1 MIKCCLQLV
10 YLRISHVHTLK
21 KAIVIVRFV
30 IFYINRKQVKKS
42 TKLKFHNFNK
52 YLYGTIDEVV
62 KPTYQPTPIVNNTN
76 DQSCDDPVKKKPR
89 LEYLPIPIKPT
100 YKPCVIRKDVHKN
113 DQSITSTA
121 TYIPS
126 KIVPTKSEIIES
138 DTINEIIDNDKEKT
152 ETETQ
157 KSPESEVKEES
168 NEIIE
173 ILDNSTIETSEKESE
188 NKKHKDKKEERKSSS
203 SHHRHSSSSS
213 SRSKHHKSSRERD
226 ESSSSKHRHKSSSSS
241 SSHHKSSRH
250 KSSRSS
256 SRSRDSS
263 SKKDKDEKRSK
274 EKKEEKPKV
283 EKKTEEIPTEMLSMS
298 DEEDIDIEEQCRMIF
313 ETYEPPA
320 ETDKLPS
327 SSKSSD
333 NDENPTTTTM
343 STIEKRRFAHE
354 NAASVSRPTTNL
366 KPNHTQSAL
375 TMAHQRQDLAMK
387 NALEELKEKEEEIKR
402 LQAEIEKRQVE
413 KEKLTPLVNPLV
425 FQRPKGPM
433 ISKVSHT
440 ILIEAAKKRVADLQK
455 AKMEKFK
462 SFTPAQTSWKGSG
475 RVAHAPTSGVN
486 DIDPVKLA
494 PPLKEPNNTRI
505 SSNVRNQYYR
515 IMVTHCLKI
524 YSLPQD
530 AYERAQNEE
539 YSVFQKCKILMS
551 YKTSIL
557 LSINRLKKEAEAN
570 GEKHQK
576 VFSHDV
582 MLAGKQGLKSS
593 WSQNNK
599 IKIANSDSSLL
610 SIDNCP
616 SSQAYELFK
625 ECILNEQQLREN
637 GFPRPTEQNGRAK
650 LYTPKKAKPQT
661 GREGDYYCSR
671 CHNVFNTDIY
681 DEPAIDL
688 CNYHLKRSGYRRGTA
703 DNFYYCCQQP
713 AGTDGCCYA
722 NYHVTDY
729 IDHDNLTGYV
739 RTMEKDEDY
748 ICTKKDIFALD
759 CEMCYTDVGLE
770 LTRITVIGYDENVVY
785 DKLIKPQN
793 RVIDYNTR
801 FSGITKETLDKP
813 GVKTITEIQAVLLS
827 MFHSRTILVGHS
839 LESDLK
845 ALKLIHDNVVDTS
858 ILYPH
863 KMGPPK
869 KRALK
874 TLCNEYLKKII
885 QEEGEIFG
893 HLRLIFRS
901 FYKFILLNRFW
912 S

>member
-1 MIKCCLQLV
+1 M
-10 YLRISHVHTLK
+10 
-21 KAIVIVRFV
+21 
-30 IFYINRKQVKKS
+30 
-42 TKLKFHNFNK
+42 
-52 YLYGTIDEVV
+52 
-62 KPTYQPTPIVNNTN
+62 
-76 DQSCDDPVKKKPR
+76 KKKPR

-100 YKPCVIRKDVHKN
+100 YKPCVIRKDVKK
-113 DQSITSTA
+113 DEKVVSSTSTA

-126 KIVPTKSEIIES
+126 KIVPNEPVERTETTRNE
-138 DTINEIIDNDKEKT
+138 TINEIIDNEE
-152 ETETQ
+152 ETE
-157 KSPESEVKEES
+157 KLPETEIKEEI
-168 NEIIE
+168 NE
-173 ILDNSTIETSEKESE
+173 ILDNSTDTITEDDKI
-188 NKKHKDKKEERKSSS
+188 KDKKDEKKSTS

-213 SRSKHHKSSRERD
+213 SSRSKHHKRSRERD
-226 ESSSSKHRHKSSSSS
+226 ESSSSSSKHRHKTSSSS

-256 SRSRDSS
+256 SR
-263 SKKDKDEKRSK
+263 KDEKKSSSRDK
-274 EKKEEKPKV
+274 NDEKPKIETKIEV
-283 EKKTEEIPTEMLSMS
+283 ETTLS
-298 DEEDIDIEEQCRMIF
+298 DEEDIEEQCRMIF
-313 ETYEPPA
+313 ETYEPPT
-320 ETDKLPS
+320 ETEKLPE

-333 NDENPTTTTM
+333 NDENPTTTT
-343 STIEKRRFAHE
+343 SAFEKKRFAHE
-354 NAASVSRPTTNL
+354 NAASVARPTTNL

-375 TMAHQRQDLAMK
+375 TMAQQRQDLAMK
-387 NALEELKEKEEEIKR
+387 NALNELKEKEEEIKR
-402 LQAEIEKRQVE
+402 LQAEIEKRQAE

-440 ILIEAAKKRVADLQK
+440 ILIEAARKRVADLQK

-462 SFTPAQTSWKGSG
+462 SFTPAQTSWKGTG
-475 RVAHAPTSGVN
+475 RVAHAPTGVS
-486 DIDPVKLA
+486 DIDPAKLA
-494 PPLKEPNNTRI
+494 PPIKEPNNTRI
-505 SSNVRNQYYR
+505 SSNVRTQYYK
-515 IMVTHCLKI
+515 IMVNHCLKI

-539 YSVFQKCKILMS
+539 FSVFQKCKMLMS

-582 MLAGKQGLKSS
+582 MIAGKQGLKSS

-599 IKIANSDSSLL
+599 KKIANSDSSLL

-637 GFPRPTEQNGRAK
+637 GFPRSTDQNGRAQ
-650 LYTPKKAKPQT
+650 LFTPKKAKPQT
-661 GREGDYYCSR
+661 GKEGDYYCSR

-703 DNFYYCCQQP
+703 DNFYYCCSQP
-713 AGTDGCCYA
+713 AGTNGCCYA

-748 ICTKKDIFALD
+748 VCTKKDIFALD
-759 CEMCYTDVGLE
+759 CEMCYTVVGLE
-770 LTRITVIGYDENVVY
+770 LTRITVIGYDESVVY

-793 RVIDYNTR
+793 KVIDYNTR

-858 ILYPH
+858 VLYPH

-885 QEEGEIFG
+885 QEEGEIL
-893 HLRLIFRS
+893 HEI
-901 FYKFILLNRFW
+901 
-912 S
+912 